1 MTLGVHRRDRE
12 TLLAESFSAACLS
25 HGQELELFMTRRALL
40 IFAESA
46 HIDCARRG
54 WPRSFRNLLEIHSF
68 CAQQQKDF
76 DTHLFT
82 SGFHPANEQLT
93 GIHAQAGVSFAE
105 RLDNAVEAL
114 TRLGYQEIVII
125 GRDCPDLELQD
136 IHLAFDELHRHR
148 LVIGPDHRGG
158 CYLIGIHA
166 SDRSKLRGVRWQRNT
181 DSRALLRRFGPQNAF
196 QLAVKMDLDTWG
208 DLRLLARSR
217 SPWRY
222 LAEFLLDSQLTNGT
236 KASAAEKRD
245 PILLQRKDWQ
255 LPPPSPAV
263 SVRHP

>member
-1 MTLGVHRRDRE
+1 
-12 TLLAESFSAACLS
+12 
-25 HGQELELFMTRRALL
+25 MTRRALL

-46 HIDCARRG
+46 HVDCARRG
-54 WPRSFRNLLEIHSF
+54 WPRSFGNLLEIDSL

-82 SGFHPANEQLT
+82 SGFHLANEQLT
-93 GIHAQAGVSFAE
+93 AIHAQVGVSFAE
-105 RLDNAVEAL
+105 RLDNAVEVLA
-114 TRLGYQEIVII
+114 RLGYQEVVII
-125 GRDCPDLELQD
+125 GRDCPDLELRD
-136 IHLAFDELHRHR
+136 IHLVFDELDRHG
-148 LVIGPDHRGG
+148 LVVGPDHRGG

-166 SDRSKLRGVRWQRNT
+166 SDRSKLRGVQWQRNT
-181 DSRALLRRFGPQNAF
+181 DFRALLRRFGPQNAF

-208 DLRLLARSR
+208 DVRLLARSP

-222 LAEFLLDSQLTNGT
+222 LAEFLLDSQLPNGT

-245 PILLQRKDWQ
+245 PILFQRKDWQ